1 MSRLYTKKKQEF
13 DDTVYGY
20 LVKRLS
26 MPITDTDAYHTGHVD
41 EKGNELKAPDDWSYT
56 RLDKLVFDLKAI
68 LGDRVNNLGK
78 TYADVDAYALMNG
91 NVDTGKYAENYQPVL
106 AIIEEA
112 AYIPAG
118 LRGQAGE
125 ANETSELPLGD
136 RISFALS
143 VANFLLYAA
152 RFSRFPNTVEIDDE
166 VLPSVERAIVWNF
179 EKFWFPLAPNLELL
193 ATPGAGRELLPKD
206 DEMPPGVKRING
218 SFHGIIMS
226 ETIVAFVLAC
236 ARGLYAAEAFQRVG
250 KLWPRAEMSPFCRRL
265 EGSAALILGYGR
277 IGRAAGRKLEALG
290 VKVRGVSR
298 SNASELDR
306 LIPQADWLILAL
318 PSDTGTDGLLS
329 RERIGLMKTSA
340 VVVNVGRGNAIDE
353 AALADALRDVREK
366 GYGIVVP
373 DMSELKLEEPEIM
386 KQGGRYEGHR

>member
-68 LGDRVNNLGK
+68 LGDRVKNLGNS
-78 TYADVDAYALMNG
+78 YANVDAYALMNG
-91 NVDTGKYAENYQPVL
+91 NVDTSKYAENFQPIL

-143 VANFLLYAA
+143 VANFLLYSA

-166 VLPSVERAIVWNF
+166 VLPSVESTFGIRALGSQDEF
-179 EKFWFPLAPNLELL
+179 LEY
-193 ATPGAGRELLPKD
+193 ARNAKITDG
-206 DEMPPGVKRING
+206 
-218 SFHGIIMS
+218 
-226 ETIVAFVLAC
+226 
-236 ARGLYAAEAFQRVG
+236 RGLNNDGYVLLVRTARKIVSANILKPRGFGENNQAEQWRTVA
-250 KLWPRAEMSPFCRRL
+250 
-265 EGSAALILGYGR
+265 
-277 IGRAAGRKLEALG
+277 
-290 VKVRGVSR
+290 
-298 SNASELDR
+298 NA
-306 LIPQADWLILAL
+306 
-318 PSDTGTDGLLS
+318 
-329 RERIGLMKTSA
+329 
-340 VVVNVGRGNAIDE
+340 
-353 AALADALRDVREK
+353 
-366 GYGIVVP
+366 
-373 DMSELKLEEPEIM
+373 
-386 KQGGRYEGHR
+386 